1 MKKQTI
7 ILLSLLALSPAAFA
21 KQQKVKVLDVAPV
34 YGYVII
40 EKPVELCRPLHSNK
54 QSSRHDTALLG
65 SIVGGTVGH
74 LTSKRHNKAQATIIG
89 AVIGGVIGSQLES
102 GRYKVSNAP
111 SVQCTSHYVKAEKV
125 RVIKGYD
132 YWYRIHG
139 KLYKG
144 FSKSEPNRYISV
156 H

>member
-1 MKKQTI
+1 MKKQTV

-34 YGYVII
+34 YGYVMI

-54 QSSRHDTALLG
+54 QSSRHDTTLLG

-74 LTSKRHNKAQATIIG
+74 LTSERHNKAQATIIG
-89 AVIGGVIGSQLES
+89 AVIGGVIGSQLDY
-102 GRYKVSNAP
+102 GRYQVSNAQP
-111 SVQCTSHYVKAEKV
+111 VQCTSHYVRTEKV

-144 FSKSEPNRYISV
+144 FSKSKPNRYVSV

>member
-1 MKKQTI
+1 MKKQTV
-7 ILLSLLALSPAAFA
+7 ILLSLLVLSPAAFA

-34 YGYVII
+34 YGYVMI
-40 EKPVELCRPLHSNK
+40 EKPVELCRPLHSNRP
-54 QSSRHDTALLG
+54 STRHDTALLG

-74 LTSKRHNKAQATIIG
+74 LTSERHNKAQATIIG
-89 AVIGGVIGSQLES
+89 AVIGGVIGSQLDNN
-102 GRYKVSNAP
+102 RYQVSYAP
-111 SVQCTSHYVKAEKV
+111 STQCTSYYVKAEKV

-132 YWYRIHG
+132 YWYRVHG

-144 FSKSEPNRYISV
+144 FSQSKPNRYVSV

>member
-7 ILLSLLALSPAAFA
+7 ILLSLLALSPATFA

-34 YGYVII
+34 YAYVMI
-40 EKPVELCRPLHSNK
+40 EKPLEFCRPLHSNRQLSK
-54 QSSRHDTALLG
+54 HDTALLG

-74 LTSKRHNKAQATIIG
+74 LSSERHNKVQATIIG
-89 AVIGGVIGSQLES
+89 AVIGGVIGSQLDN
-102 GRYKVSNAP
+102 GRYQVSNAP
-111 SVQCTSHYVKAEKV
+111 SMQCTSPYVKAEKV

-144 FSKSEPNRYISV
+144 FSKSEPNRYVSV